1 MKIKLLGVTD
11 EELKQGFNT
20 KEEYSVMEIT
30 ISGDTYAYD
39 IWYKI
44 KSNKDIV
51 TWQQDLCIEE
61 INENEDKEYEKFLK
75 DIDCFINNHQET
87 MFNFDFS
94 YRFN

>member
-1 MKIKLLGVTD
+1 
-11 EELKQGFNT
+11 
-20 KEEYSVMEIT
+20 MEIN

-51 TWQQDLCIEE
+51 TWQQDLRTEE
-61 INENEDKEYEKFLK
+61 INENEDKKYEKFLK